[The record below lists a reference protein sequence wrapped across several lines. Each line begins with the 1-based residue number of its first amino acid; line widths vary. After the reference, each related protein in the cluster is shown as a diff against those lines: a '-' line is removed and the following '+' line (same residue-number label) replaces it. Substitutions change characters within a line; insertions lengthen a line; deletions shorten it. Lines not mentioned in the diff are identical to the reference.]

1 MEVTYSVGPRFI
13 DGVNIDTDSNST
25 VHIKDTKREI
35 DQPVT
40 GLLGRGYQPGQENQD
55 GSAL

>member
-13 DGVNIDTDSNST
+13 DGVNIDTDSDST
-25 VHIKDTKREI
+25 VHIKETERAI
-35 DQPVT
+35 YQPVT

-55 GSAL
+55 GGEL